1 MPSLKSF
8 KLQLGII
15 LTGLGILLSAVGI
28 PGREFGLLQP
38 ATGCISC
45 CCGLCTAHCRKA
57 GAKNFKCF
65 PHETAHACH
74 QDNCVLGQSELQH
87 ESPSPKQTNKKIT
100 CAMIPTCSPNA
111 WAVKAAGLL
120 QTGGQPE
127 LQSSEILPQNR

>member
-57 GAKNFKCF
+57 G
-65 PHETAHACH
+65 ETAHACH

-100 CAMIPTCSPNA
+100 CATIPTCSPNA